1 MCLTSKRQVLL
12 LRLESSQFLKDTHEM
27 ITQYLWLDSYSRV
40 LPRWH
45 PGSGW
50 HTPCQDSI
58 SLWSKEKV
66 KTRWR
71 SNPSTNWRLPV
82 DNYLCV
88 TAVGAIQAFTPEDW
102 TDYQMY
108 HEQVLSVGLSRLVL
122 TYWDVLCFA
131 WCPVCSWSMTLP
143 MLFFSD
149 TLFVLRRFG
158 FVWTN

>member
-1 MCLTSKRQVLL
+1 MCLTSKGQVFL
-12 LRLESSQFLKDTHEM
+12 LRLEWSSRTH
-27 ITQYLWLDSYSRV
+27 
-40 LPRWH
+40 
-45 PGSGW
+45 
-50 HTPCQDSI
+50 
-58 SLWSKEKV
+58 
-66 KTRWR
+66 TRWSHNTCSWTR
-71 SNPSTNWRLPV
+71 ILEFSHVGTRAVGDTPLVKILSPCDPRKSWKHGDEVTRQLV

-102 TDYQMY
+102 THYQMY